1 MNTTI
6 LEGAQNMK
14 IRFHI
19 GRGGHFNNAGH
30 KTYVGTVNGL
40 SDCFGESSIIDVDD
54 NGKPL
59 PDSEWQLIDG
69 GGNVILSGRDEIESE
84 TGILDWDGEYD
95 TDIVR
100 KLSEC
105 DDDEYQM
112 ILDTEERGGYV
123 EKDVL
128 AYVCSELG
136 KLMAT
141 NIKVY
146 PSNMEVFTQK
156 DCVHLER
163 DNFSVYTKDEE
174 DDVRE
179 LLADKDFI
187 SESIDEIIVK
197 MEMYQWFSE
206 EEDEEEEEEE

>member
-1 MNTTI
+1 MKTTI
-6 LEGAQNMK
+6 LEGAQDLK
-14 IRFHI
+14 VRFHI
-19 GRGGHFNNAGH
+19 GRGGHFNNAGF
-30 KTYVGTVNGL
+30 KTYVGTVNEL
-40 SDCFGESSIIDVDD
+40 SDCFGDSIVISEDE
-54 NGKPL
+54 NGKTL
-59 PDSEWQLIDG
+59 PDSEWKLVDSG
-69 GGNVILSGRDEIESE
+69 SNVILSGRDEIESE

-105 DDDEYQM
+105 DDDEYQL
-112 ILDTEERGGYV
+112 IFDTAERGGHV
-123 EKDVL
+123 EEPVL
-128 AYVCSELG
+128 AYACSALD

-146 PSNMEVFTQK
+146 PSNMEVFTQEG
-156 DCVHLER
+156 CVHLER

-179 LLADKDFI
+179 LLADKGFI

-197 MEMYQWFSE
+197 MEMSEWFI
-206 EEDEEEEEEE
+206 DEEEEEE

>member
-1 MNTTI
+1 MKTTI
-6 LEGAQNMK
+6 LEGAQDLK
-14 IRFHI
+14 VRFHI

-40 SDCFGESSIIDVDD
+40 SDCFGESSVIDVDD
-54 NGKPL
+54 NGDKL
-59 PDSEWQLIDG
+59 PDNKWQLVDG
-69 GGNVILSGRDEIESE
+69 GGNVILTGRDKIESE

-112 ILDTEERGGYV
+112 ILDTDEHGAYV

-128 AYVCSELG
+128 AYVCSVLG

-146 PSNMEVFTQK
+146 PSNMEVFTQE

-179 LLADKDFI
+179 LLADKGFI

-197 MEMYQWFSE
+197 MEMYDWFS
-206 EEDEEEEEEE
+206 EEEEEEE

>member
-6 LEGAQNMK
+6 LEGAQDLK
-14 IRFHI
+14 VRFHI

-30 KTYVGTVNGL
+30 KTYVVSVNGL
-40 SDCFGESSIIDVDD
+40 SDCFGESIVISEDE
-54 NGKPL
+54 NGHPL
-59 PDSEWQLIDG
+59 PDSEWQLVDG
-69 GGNVILSGRDEIESE
+69 GGNVILTGRDEIESE

-95 TDIVR
+95 TDIVQ

-105 DDDEYQM
+105 DDDEYQL
-112 ILDTEERGGYV
+112 ILDTEERGAYV

-128 AYVCSELG
+128 AYVCSALG

-141 NIKVY
+141 YIKVY
-146 PSNMEVFTQK
+146 PSNMEVFTQE

-179 LLADKDFI
+179 LLEDKGFI
-187 SESIDEIIVK
+187 SESIDRIIDK

-206 EEDEEEEEEE
+206 EEDEEE

>member
-6 LEGAQNMK
+6 LEEAQNMK
-14 IRFHI
+14 VRFHI

-30 KTYVGTVNGL
+30 KTYVGTVNDL
-40 SDCFGESSIIDVDD
+40 SDCFGDSIVISEDE

-59 PDSEWQLIDG
+59 PDSEWQLVDSG
-69 GGNVILSGRDEIESE
+69 SNVILSGRDEIEND

-105 DDDEYQM
+105 DDDEYQL
-112 ILDTEERGGYV
+112 ILDTAERGAYV

-128 AYVCSELG
+128 AYVCSALG

-146 PSNMEVFTQK
+146 PSNMEVFTQE

-179 LLADKDFI
+179 LLADKGFI

-197 MEMYQWFSE
+197 MEMYDWFSE
-206 EEDEEEEEEE
+206 E